1 MFQINDFL
9 DKSKIKNYLNSYKLA
24 LIYSFI
30 VGLIIGSIPFF
41 YKLNENLRVQKL
53 IQEQRK
59 LKIQYN
65 EKICKNDNSEYKKF
79 LSLGFPKT
87 AIQKFKNCMREKWN
101 NIKN

>member
-1 MFQINDFL
+1 MFEIISFIE
-9 DKSKIKNYLNSYKLA
+9 KSNIKNYLKKYKLV
-24 LIYSFI
+24 LICSFMI
-30 VGLIIGSIPFF
+30 GLMIGSIPFF

-59 LKIQYN
+59 LKIQYK

-87 AIQKFKNCMREKWN
+87 AIQKFKNCMREK
-101 NIKN
+101 

>member
-1 MFQINDFL
+1 MFEISSFIE
-9 DKSKIKNYLNSYKLA
+9 KSNIKNYLKKYKLV
-24 LIYSFI
+24 LICSFMI
-30 VGLIIGSIPFF
+30 GLMIGSIPFF

-59 LKIQYN
+59 LKIQYK

-87 AIQKFKNCMREKWN
+87 AIQKFKNCMKEK
-101 NIKN
+101 

>member
-1 MFQINDFL
+1 MFQINNFL
-9 DKSKIKNYLNSYKLA
+9 DKSKIKNYLKNYLKSYKLA

-41 YKLNENLRVQKL
+41 YKFNENLRVQKL

-59 LKIQYN
+59 LKIQYK

-87 AIQKFKNCMREKWN
+87 AIQKFKNCMKEK
-101 NIKN
+101 

>member
-9 DKSKIKNYLNSYKLA
+9 DKSKIKNYLKSYKLA

-59 LKIQYN
+59 LKIQYK

-87 AIQKFKNCMREKWN
+87 ATQKFKKCMKEK
-101 NIKN
+101 

>member
-1 MFQINDFL
+1 MFEISSFIEESN
-9 DKSKIKNYLNSYKLA
+9 IKNYLKKYKLV
-24 LIYSFI
+24 LICSFMI
-30 VGLIIGSIPFF
+30 GLMIGSIPFF

-59 LKIQYN
+59 LKIQYK

-87 AIQKFKNCMREKWN
+87 AIQKFKNCMREK
-101 NIKN
+101 

>member
-9 DKSKIKNYLNSYKLA
+9 DKSKIKNYLKSYKLA

-87 AIQKFKNCMREKWN
+87 AIQKFKNCMKEK
-101 NIKN
+101 

>member
-1 MFQINDFL
+1 MFQINNFL
-9 DKSKIKNYLNSYKLA
+9 DKSKMKNYLKSYKLA

-41 YKLNENLRVQKL
+41 YKFNENLRVQKL

-59 LKIQYN
+59 LKIQYK

-87 AIQKFKNCMREKWN
+87 AIQKFKNCMKEK
-101 NIKN
+101 

>member
-1 MFQINDFL
+1 MFEISSFL
-9 DKSKIKNYLNSYKLA
+9 KKSNIKNYLKKYKLV
-24 LIYSFI
+24 LICSFMI
-30 VGLIIGSIPFF
+30 GLMIGSIPFF

-87 AIQKFKNCMREKWN
+87 AIQKFKNCMREK
-101 NIKN
+101 